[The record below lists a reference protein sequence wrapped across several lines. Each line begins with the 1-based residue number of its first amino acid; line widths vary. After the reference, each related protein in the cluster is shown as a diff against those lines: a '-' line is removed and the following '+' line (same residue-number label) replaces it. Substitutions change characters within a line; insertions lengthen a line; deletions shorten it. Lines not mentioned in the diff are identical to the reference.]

1 MRQMLKLI
9 NISKEYR
16 GKKNRIQA
24 LQNIDM
30 SIETGE
36 IFGVIGRSGAGK
48 STLVRC
54 MNLLEKPSDGQVFLN
69 GTELTALS
77 EKELR
82 AQRSKIGMIFQQ
94 FNLLEQRTVLANVCF
109 PLEIAKI
116 DKQTARNRAK
126 EMLELVGLADKENAY
141 PSQLSGG
148 QKQRVAIAR
157 ALVSEPQVLLCD
169 EATSALDPATRNSIL
184 TLLKTVNRKL
194 GITIVLITHEMSI
207 VQALCNRVAVL
218 ENGSIAE
225 LGNTRQVFE
234 SPKSMATCALI
245 EEKKII
251 LLQASAKKGA

>member
-1 MRQMLKLI
+1 MLKLI
-9 NISKEYR
+9 NIGKEYR
-16 GKKNRIQA
+16 GKKARVQA
-24 LQNIDM
+24 LQNIDI
-30 SIETGE
+30 SIEAGE

-69 GTELTALS
+69 GIELTALS

-94 FNLLEQRTVLANVCF
+94 FNLLEQRSVLANVCF
-109 PLEIAKI
+109 PLELAKV
-116 DKQTARNRAK
+116 DKQTAKNRAK
-126 EMLELVGLADKENAY
+126 ETLELVGLADKENAY

-184 TLLKTVNRKL
+184 ELLKTVNRKL
-194 GITIVLITHEMSI
+194 GVTIVLITHEMAI
-207 VQALCNRVAVL
+207 VQALCKRVAVL
-218 ENGSIAE
+218 ENGAMAE

-234 SPKSMATCALI
+234 SPKSMATRALL
-245 EEKKII
+245 EERKII
-251 LLQASAKKGA
+251 HLQSSAKKGA